1 MREGIWNALENAL
14 KNEPAKS
21 MQMSAKSSQLK
32 NESKSE
38 IFSALADT
46 QVSRNGTAITFLFE
60 QIRF

>member
-32 NESKSE
+32 NE
-38 IFSALADT
+38 
-46 QVSRNGTAITFLFE
+46 
-60 QIRF
+60 